1 VTCHS
6 YRRGERMNRQS
17 MDSSEC
23 LGVRYVVIF
32 PEVAS
37 RWFFGGSMVLVDCM
51 GIFLRF
57 RILLTDDCTWYETCL
72 HHLYCRKL
80 NTYMSQ
86 IKHFTA
92 DRSNPFTHGFYLYI
106 NFFSMIFFSKENLN
120 LSSFM
125 HTGPDDNGTRRLEN
139 DVYFSIPSIDK

>member
-1 VTCHS
+1 MHKATQVKIFLRKKKSWKKNLCTDRNHS

-23 LGVRYVVIF
+23 LGVKYVGIF

-57 RILLTDDCTWYETCL
+57 RILLTDDCT
-72 HHLYCRKL
+72 
-80 NTYMSQ
+80 
-86 IKHFTA
+86 
-92 DRSNPFTHGFYLYI
+92 
-106 NFFSMIFFSKENLN
+106 
-120 LSSFM
+120 
-125 HTGPDDNGTRRLEN
+125 
-139 DVYFSIPSIDK
+139 